1 MQRTPRLFSCAA
13 IFLVS
18 LAVIPTQTKA
28 KEEGEPQMVWLS
40 YAEGEVKFSPGHK
53 GQARLGKDWI
63 EASRGQVMEDGYTL
77 VTEKGRTE
85 IEFENGTV
93 VYLAENSALE
103 FDRLWAG
110 ATAMET
116 RLNLVAGTAT
126 VAHPAGD
133 EVQLDTP
140 VMRMRFIGAQ
150 TTRVECA
157 LDGVV
162 METMEGTQNI
172 FTSAG
177 ETTLKAGESAA
188 YVDGRLI
195 PLKGVQVTGVAEEL
209 NTWAGNTVRK
219 QEMVESGTSDEWD
232 QWVAERLATRRALVA
247 KGLKESGMEEPIP
260 GLAEMMASGTF
271 MDCAPYGKCWHV
283 NALTGTGARTMQTAA
298 TPGLADVTAQAAS
311 SRPGGQGYG
320 TAGGRN
326 GRILVNRTMMTRCPM
341 QVWQATARGQQN
353 GAQTVP
359 VQYGTCFAGSWYNT
373 YDPCLRPMDP
383 WDPTM
388 GYLNICQD
396 YQYWVV
402 GRRYHHHH
410 HHPCHFVKTKNGVGI
425 VPRHPLDAKGKPPVN
440 AKSGVLVLTKENGK
454 LVAGVEKTPSRGV
467 VELAQEP
474 RGMTRGLVANA
485 PRVPAPVIEAK
496 LAETIVP
503 RGVLSAGHV
512 ESAKNVTAIRLDMKT
527 GNFVGTSGTGGGSH
541 AVSVGHVGEGGGG
554 SAHGGSGGGGGGGH
568 SGGGGASSGG
578 GGGGHS
584 GGGGGASGGGGG
596 GGHH

>member
-1 MQRTPRLFSCAA
+1 
-13 IFLVS
+13 
-18 LAVIPTQTKA
+18 
-28 KEEGEPQMVWLS
+28 
-40 YAEGEVKFSPGHK
+40 
-53 GQARLGKDWI
+53 
-63 EASRGQVMEDGYTL
+63 
-77 VTEKGRTE
+77 
-85 IEFENGTV
+85 
-93 VYLAENSALE
+93 
-103 FDRLWAG
+103 
-110 ATAMET
+110 
-116 RLNLVAGTAT
+116 
-126 VAHPAGD
+126 
-133 EVQLDTP
+133 
-140 VMRMRFIGAQ
+140 
-150 TTRVECA
+150 
-157 LDGVV
+157 
-162 METMEGTQNI
+162 
-172 FTSAG
+172 
-177 ETTLKAGESAA
+177 
-188 YVDGRLI
+188 
-195 PLKGVQVTGVAEEL
+195 
-209 NTWAGNTVRK
+209 
-219 QEMVESGTSDEWD
+219 
-232 QWVAERLATRRALVA
+232 
-247 KGLKESGMEEPIP
+247 
-260 GLAEMMASGTF
+260 
-271 MDCAPYGKCWHV
+271 
-283 NALTGTGARTMQTAA
+283 MQTAA

-311 SRPGGQGYG
+311 SRPGGNGYG

-454 LVAGVEKTPSRGV
+454 LVAGVEKTPSKGV
-467 VELAQEP
+467 VELTEEP

-485 PRVPAPVIEAK
+485 PRVAAPVIETK
-496 LAETIVP
+496 LAEAILP
-503 RGVLSAGHV
+503 RGVLGAGHV

-527 GNFVGTSGTGGGSH
+527 GNLVGTSGAGGGSH
-541 AVSVGHVGEGGGG
+541 AVSVGHVGGGGGG
-554 SAHGGSGGGGGGGH
+554 SAHGGSGAGGGGGH

-596 GGHH
+596 GGGGHH